1 MKKFHRFFQALG
13 MMLIACIVT
22 APASGAEV
30 AGIKFD
36 DTIRIANQDLKL
48 NGAGIRHKLIFKVY
62 AAGLYLQE
70 GKNTVPDVLAAPGV
84 KRVSITMLREVSSE
98 EFGRGFMQGLQ
109 QNTDKADKAKL
120 VTQLQKLG
128 ELFAAIPELKKGD
141 VLTTD
146 WIPGT
151 GTILQLNGKRLLDPL
166 PDVAFYHALLKI
178 WLGDKPVDQK
188 LKLAMLGGDSAD
200 EKRGTNN

>member
-1 MKKFHRFFQALG
+1 MKQFHRFYRLLSVLLLAGAMHVSAF
-13 MMLIACIVT
+13 
-22 APASGAEV
+22 GAEV

-36 DTIRIANQDLKL
+36 DTIKVANQDLKL

-70 GKNTVPDVLAAPGV
+70 PKNTVPDVLAAPGI
-84 KRVSITMLREVSSE
+84 KRVSITMLREVNSE

-109 QNTDKADKAKL
+109 QNTDKSDKAKL
-120 VTQLQKLG
+120 VSQLQKMG
-128 ELFAAIPELKKGD
+128 ELFASIPELKKGD

-146 WIPGT
+146 WLPGT
-151 GTILQLNGKRLLDPL
+151 GTVLQLNGKRLLDPL

-178 WLGDKPVDQK
+178 WLGDKPVDNK
-188 LKLAMLGGDSAD
+188 LKLAMLGDNPD
-200 EKRGTNN
+200 EKRNTNN

>member
-1 MKKFHRFFQALG
+1 MKKFHRFYQILG
-13 MMLIACIVT
+13 MTLLAGIMT
-22 APASGAEV
+22 APAFGFEV

-36 DTIRIANQDLKL
+36 DTIKVANQDLKL

-109 QNTDKADKAKL
+109 QNTDKSDKAKL
-120 VTQLQKLG
+120 VNQLQKLG
-128 ELFAAIPELKKGD
+128 ELFASIPELKKGD

-146 WIPGT
+146 WLPGT
-151 GTILQLNGKRLLDPL
+151 GTVLHLNGKRLLDPL
-166 PDVAFYHALLKI
+166 PDVAFYNALLKI
-178 WLGDKPVDQK
+178 WLGDKPVDNK
-188 LKLAMLGGDSAD
+188 LKLAMLGDNPD
-200 EKRGTNN
+200 EKRNTNN